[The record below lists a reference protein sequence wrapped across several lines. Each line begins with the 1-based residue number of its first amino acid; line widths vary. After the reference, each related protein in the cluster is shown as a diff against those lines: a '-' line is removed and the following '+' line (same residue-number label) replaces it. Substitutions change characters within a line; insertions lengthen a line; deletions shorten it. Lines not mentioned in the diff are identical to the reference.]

1 MLGFRFELNAKSQ
14 LQQEINC
21 VLLSNYKLPRGA
33 QHRQATEKADP
44 KHKIIQWNW
53 SSRREPAR
61 SREELH
67 SSCFQ
72 AASICIDHV
81 RNSCTNSWWVG
92 KLFLM
97 SLRPIIFNTLKQ
109 GNHVWKPKGW
119 EFNFLQ
125 RWKNNCPF
133 GCLSG
138 NQNTYTILLCRALS
152 CCDCKADKQ
161 PWHHCQKILIH
172 NRFQYRL
179 KDRAHQPGT
188 HKVAL
193 LPFHM

>member
-1 MLGFRFELNAKSQ
+1 MHRPCEEQLHQQLVSWKVVSNEFEANRF
-14 LQQEINC
+14 
-21 VLLSNYKLPRGA
+21 
-33 QHRQATEKADP
+33 QHFET
-44 KHKIIQWNW
+44 
-53 SSRREPAR
+53 REPCLKTKR
-61 SREELH
+61 
-67 SSCFQ
+67 
-72 AASICIDHV
+72 
-81 RNSCTNSWWVG
+81 
-92 KLFLM
+92 
-97 SLRPIIFNTLKQ
+97 LR
-109 GNHVWKPKGW
+109 
-119 EFNFLQ
+119 FNFLQ

-193 LPFHM
+193 LPFHMQLSNKKPKK